1 MAITSNQ
8 NNNTVFGNHRNDVQV
23 YADLESGM
31 VLFKGNR
38 VRVSSRPVGTL
49 QALEGSRTAGNRPRV
64 AIKRT
69 DITKENGDPWFIFS
83 NRPSWFFFDRD
94 GNRITSGTDAATQN
108 DQLITYLNR
117 QFSGEFIDGAN
128 FVVDDTGSLVTVY
141 EGSTSV
147 AHHQVNSIFACAD
160 GTTIKVISKG
170 NPDEVIYDG
179 LLVATTKLN
188 GTLVNGVLSNAINE
202 LNGAFTQ
209 TSSFLSSAGNP
220 VVSGTVTGDDLTLS
234 LADGTGVTIDVS
246 TLNVDTG
253 NSVVSGAV
261 SGTDLVLTMTDSST
275 VTIDIQTLIIGQN
288 PTYPGDNW
296 YVALGSGAGNGLA
309 NNKINTST
317 DGHMPYYF
325 GTPLE
330 KGTELVWS
338 YDAQGPLSL
347 GIWDHPNK
355 GAESS
360 QEGTYWSTRFFIEAI
375 QSISGGAASNTGKVR
390 PTSGDYFGSDYGQV
404 GTDIDSRFSTGYQL
418 VQGDSLAIRYMQNDK
433 LGLFKLT
440 DGDNILIAESNDTFS
455 GDVTIHAAG
464 QGTSTQTILPYFV
477 KREDIFEFAH
487 RGTVNSD
494 GTGGLDADWR
504 DGTEQGT
511 VLKTIQTLQPGTKFR
526 WNINYTGTNQYWGLG
541 YTGAET
547 GESNPV
553 ILMDDYFRYGATEH
567 FYSMPDWNLNTSAT
581 GYHSTLPG
589 YGVANGTPIGEIEI
603 HYVDGSTVE
612 MWSVVNGERI
622 ATLDRDPGGSDLRL
636 FFGRI
641 QYDTTLAH
649 LPIPVKMDINPVT
662 SPSSHKPDVSGQD
675 LNTTEG
681 ASVYYTLQKDSNG
694 DAVTMW
700 AADNLPSWLLLNQTT
715 GVLMGTAPTW
725 TGTPGSGVTNDTA
738 VTVRAANPFGVT
750 ELTLTVKVGESGQS
764 TNWTKAYEFDSSSD
778 YMKQSGNSNH
788 NNPLRKNVSKA
799 AGQPWVVATV
809 FEYTQESQ
817 NHTLWAQSEGAGGSA
832 AAIKLQINNHHK
844 LWFRHGSD
852 VSNDQEFVAT
862 DVVPSGFV
870 GVIVKYDG
878 LALDASTL
886 GMSGETAEDRFEIQY
901 VDLETGVVTD
911 VEGTWTENG
920 NGSDT
925 NIGGDYTVGAL
936 YSTAHV
942 FNGKIASNVVT
953 TNTVGY
959 TMQDAE
965 KAMMVRDP
973 ISWLNDYRVGED
985 WRKPDETSTRTGWAI
1000 NHTDPND
1007 GSHAT
1012 KVFLMGDGTNDSFPD
1027 IYDQTCNT
1035 INTQRLVAN
1044 NMVSTQVVNVT
1055 ITGLS

>member
-1 MAITSNQ
+1 MTITSNQ

-31 VLFKGNR
+31 ILFKGNR

-49 QALEGSRTAGNRPRV
+49 LALEGSRSAGNRPRV

-128 FVVDDTGSLVTVY
+128 FVMDDTGSLVTVY
-141 EGSTSV
+141 EGTKSV
-147 AHHQVNSIFACAD
+147 AHHQVNSLFACAD
-160 GTTIKVISKG
+160 GTTIKIISKG

-179 LLVATTKLN
+179 LLVSTTKLN

-253 NSVVSGAV
+253 NSVVSGEV
-261 SGTDLVLTMTDSST
+261 SGTNLVLTMTDSST

-288 PTYPGDNW
+288 PTYPGENW
-296 YVALGSGAGNGLA
+296 YYAFGTYAGEQLVNNRLYNNRNGSHPA
-309 NNKINTST
+309 
-317 DGHMPYYF
+317 YF
-325 GTPLE
+325 GTPLA
-330 KGTELVWS
+330 KGREFVWTYS
-338 YDAQGPLSL
+338 GVGNIHMGVWAGNVNGP
-347 GIWDHPNK
+347 
-355 GAESS
+355 
-360 QEGTYWSTRFFIEAI
+360 
-375 QSISGGAASNTGKVR
+375 TGS
-390 PTSGDYFGSDYGQV
+390 TSGATSNWSLKWRFKATDNLITHEDASDTFGSV
-404 GTDIDSRFSTGYQL
+404 GSDINTRYSTGYAL
-418 VQGDSLAIRYMQNDK
+418 TPGTTTLAIRYMQNDK
-433 LGLFKLT
+433 LGLFDLT
-440 DGDNILIAESNDTFS
+440 NGSNILIAQSNNTFS
-455 GDVTIHAAG
+455 GDVTLHATG
-464 QGTSTQTILPYFV
+464 QTNQVQAQLPYFV
-477 KREDIFEFAH
+477 NREDVFEFAH

-494 GTGGLDADWR
+494 GTGGLDTDWR
-504 DGTEQGT
+504 DGTEQRT
-511 VLKTIQTLQPGTKFR
+511 ILKTIQTLQPGTKFR
-526 WNINYTGTNQYWGLG
+526 WNINYTGTNQYRGLG
-541 YTGAET
+541 YTGAST
-547 GESNPV
+547 GESDPT
-553 ILMDDYFRYGATEH
+553 LLLTHRFRYGATEQ
-567 FYSMPDWNLNTSAT
+567 FYQMPDWNLNTSAT
-581 GYHSTLPG
+581 GYNSSLPG
-589 YGVANGTPIGEIEI
+589 YGVANGTPIGEVEI
-603 HYVDGSTVE
+603 RYVDANTVT
-612 MWSVVNGERI
+612 MWSVTNGERI
-622 ATLDRDPGGSDLRL
+622 ATLDSDPGGLDLRL

-641 QYDTTLAH
+641 QYDTGLAN
-649 LPIPVKMDINPVT
+649 LPIPSKIDINPVT

-681 ASVYYTLQKDSNG
+681 ASVYYTLQKDTNG

-715 GVLMGTAPTW
+715 GVLLGTAPTW

-750 ELTLTVKVGESGQS
+750 EFTLTVKVGESGQS

-788 NNPLRKNVSKA
+788 NNPLRKNVSKS

-852 VSNDQEFVAT
+852 VSNDQEVIAT

-973 ISWLNDYRVGED
+973 ISWLNDYRVDED

-1055 ITGLS
+1055 IPGLS